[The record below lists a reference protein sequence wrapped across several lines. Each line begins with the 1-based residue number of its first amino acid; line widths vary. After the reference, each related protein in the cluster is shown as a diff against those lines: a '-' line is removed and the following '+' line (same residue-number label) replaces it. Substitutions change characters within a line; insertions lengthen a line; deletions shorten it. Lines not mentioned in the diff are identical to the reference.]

1 MAEQLAFDLPVKP
14 SLARGDFFVSE
25 ANRLAV
31 ARLEAGGWPNGKLML
46 IGPEGSGK
54 THLAHVWAETSG
66 AEVVDASQ
74 ISRLDIGAVACPV
87 AVDDAEGIADETA
100 LFHLHNHLASQG
112 HDLLLTGRTPPARW
126 SIALPDLRSRMEA
139 TDIVRID
146 APDDT
151 LLAAVLM
158 KLFADRQTVA
168 TPPAITWLTSHIDRS
183 FSEAQRAVARI
194 DAAALAQG
202 RAVTRDLVAEVLDKH
217 GPSGP

>member
-25 ANRLAV
+25 ANEMAV

-54 THLAHVWAETSG
+54 THLAHVWAEASG
-66 AEVVDASQ
+66 AAVVEAAGVSQ
-74 ISRLDIGAVACPV
+74 LDIGGVAGAMVVDNADAV
-87 AVDDAEGIADETA
+87 EDETA
-100 LFHLHNHLASQG
+100 LFHLHNHLADQG
-112 HDLLLTGRTPPARW
+112 FDLLLTGRTPPARW
-126 SIALPDLRSRMEA
+126 STVLPDLRSRLEA
-139 TDIVRID
+139 TDIVRITP
-146 APDDT
+146 PDDS

-168 TPPAITWLTSHIDRS
+168 TPSAINWLTRHIDRS
-183 FSEAQRAVARI
+183 FAEAQRAVALV

-202 RAVTRDLVAEVLDKH
+202 RAVTRDLVAEVLDN
-217 GPSGP
+217 S